1 MMASSLGGEM
11 MPTMLKRAL
20 AVALM
25 TTASGLSGAAPLPER
40 ETHQT
45 SAAAQTTPDR
55 SRMEEVIQAYAS
67 DKRFMG
73 CVLVV
78 RGNDVRLNNCYR
90 FANLEWDIPST
101 PSGKFHLGSI
111 TKQFTAASILLLE
124 ERGKLKAA
132 KP

>member
-11 MPTMLKRAL
+11 MRTMLKCAL

-25 TTASGLSGAAPLPER
+25 ITASGLSGAARLAER
-40 ETHQT
+40 QTHQA

-78 RGNDVRLNNCYR
+78 RRNDVRPNNCYG

-101 PSGKFHLGSI
+101 PSGKFRLGSLHRAI
-111 TKQFTAASILLLE
+111 HGCVNTSAGRTRQAE
-124 ERGKLKAA
+124 GG
-132 KP
+132 